1 MFISIAHDLHIRRE
15 AKELY
20 SYMKENDALVLEK
33 ENCVPKNKSYEAIG
47 GQEASGTQW
56 R

>member
-1 MFISIAHDLHIRRE
+1 
-15 AKELY
+15 
-20 SYMKENDALVLEK
+20 LVLEK

-56 R
+56 RWGIWGCDDENG